1 MHARSDRDI
10 PLSLYG
16 KVTEQLKALL
26 EEKQH
31 LQTRIDAA
39 KKEAANRIN
48 EDSRMAELAAYLE
61 EHLSGF
67 QQYDDG
73 IVHKMIERV
82 TVVDEETIRVKFR
95 YSDLEIEQTVR

>member
-1 MHARSDRDI
+1 M
-10 PLSLYG
+10 
-16 KVTEQLKALL
+16 

-73 IVHKMIERV
+73 IVR
-82 TVVDEETIRVKFR
+82 
-95 YSDLEIEQTVR
+95 

>member
-1 MHARSDRDI
+1 
-10 PLSLYG
+10 
-16 KVTEQLKALL
+16 
-26 EEKQH
+26 
-31 LQTRIDAA
+31 
-39 KKEAANRIN
+39 
-48 EDSRMAELAAYLE
+48 MAELAAYLE

-73 IVHKMIERV
+73 IVRKMIERV